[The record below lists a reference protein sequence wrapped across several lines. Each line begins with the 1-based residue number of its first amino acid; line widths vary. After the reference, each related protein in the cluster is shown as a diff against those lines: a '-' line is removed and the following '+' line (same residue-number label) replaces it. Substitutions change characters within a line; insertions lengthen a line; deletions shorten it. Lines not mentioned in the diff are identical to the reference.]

1 MIFLT
6 SEGTKITNI
15 AFTIAWM
22 TRLDK
27 AQISIKVKPISLR
40 FLANSLSK
48 NINGYSPYVN
58 IKAVYRNSIRRRYE
72 RKKYQDMFENM
83 PVAFLGFRIT
93 FTQ

>member
-27 AQISIKVKPISLR
+27 AQISIKVKPISLK

-58 IKAVYRNSIRRRYE
+58 IKAVYRNSIRRRY
-72 RKKYQDMFENM
+72 QDMFENM